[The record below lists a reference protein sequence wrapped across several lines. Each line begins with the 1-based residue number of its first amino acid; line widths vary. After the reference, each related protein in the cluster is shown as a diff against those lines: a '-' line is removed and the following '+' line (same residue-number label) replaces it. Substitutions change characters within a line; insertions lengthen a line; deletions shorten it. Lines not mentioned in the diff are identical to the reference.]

1 MLQDGTIYNA
11 AATPT
16 ATMGPLSFGELY
28 REVAPMC
35 SDEVSIASAICSRL
49 QLTTRQ
55 REVLWALVLE
65 QCRMIARNE
74 VRRLEKVAKP
84 HRVGQPADTAMERQ
98 QVMAETFTPGDGR
111 RVLWGEA
118 TIADHEM
125 RIAYLKKM
133 RGGIDATMQRHEE
146 AIKLLRASGATCL
159 NDLQG
164 ASK

>member
-1 MLQDGTIYNA
+1 MLQDGTIYNPVGI
-11 AATPT
+11 ATT
-16 ATMGPLSFGELY
+16 AVDAPSFGELY
-28 REVAPMC
+28 REIAPTC
-35 SDEVSIASAICSRL
+35 SDALSTASAICARL

-55 REVLWALVLE
+55 REVLWPLILE

-84 HRVGQPADTAMERQ
+84 HRVGRPSDSIADRK

-125 RIAYLKKM
+125 RIAFLKKM
-133 RGGIDATMQRHEE
+133 RTGLDATMQRHEE
-146 AIKLLRASGATCL
+146 AIKLLRASGASCL